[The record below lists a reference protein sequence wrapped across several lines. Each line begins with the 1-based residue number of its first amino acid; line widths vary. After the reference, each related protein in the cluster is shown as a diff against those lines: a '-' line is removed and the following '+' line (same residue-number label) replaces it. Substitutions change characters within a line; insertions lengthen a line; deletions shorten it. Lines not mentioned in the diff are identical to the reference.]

1 MKLIIGGAFLII
13 LMILS
18 ITYFCLPKIEININ
32 GKRNINLLL
41 GEDYVEEGATAYYK
55 SIKGTKE
62 IDVKITGNVKKDSI
76 GKYIITYTSTYKNL
90 KKEVIRVINVID
102 NIKPEITL
110 LGDVTAC
117 KNNNTLN
124 YDISAYDNY
133 DGNITD
139 KIKYSIDND
148 NITFSVVDSANNK
161 NELTKKINYID
172 KDKPVITLNGSSTIS
187 LVVGDAY
194 SEYGASAYDTCDGD
208 ISSNIKIDSNIDI
221 NVIGK
226 YEVKY
231 SVVDSEGIST
241 EVIRYVNVVEKEN
254 LISKYQ
260 VEKEATIYLTFDDGP
275 GPYTEELLNILDKYN
290 IKATFFVTMQFP
302 KYKYLIKEEY
312 TRGHK
317 IGVHTYTHKWSI
329 YSSQESY
336 LEDFNKINNI
346 IYEETGEYTNI
357 FRFPGG
363 SSNTVSRNY
372 KKGIMSTLA
381 NLMQNN
387 GYTYYDWTFD
397 SGDTSKTNN
406 SVEAIIENVKNNLKG
421 DGEYIIL
428 MHDIKKNTIEA
439 LPKIIEFAQYN
450 GYTFDKINEKTNI
463 PHFKIAN

>member
-1 MKLIIGGAFLII
+1 M
-13 LMILS
+13 
-18 ITYFCLPKIEININ
+18 
-32 GKRNINLLL
+32 
-41 GEDYVEEGATAYYK
+41 
-55 SIKGTKE
+55 
-62 IDVKITGNVKKDSI
+62 
-76 GKYIITYTSTYKNL
+76 
-90 KKEVIRVINVID
+90 
-102 NIKPEITL
+102 
-110 LGDVTAC
+110 
-117 KNNNTLN
+117 
-124 YDISAYDNY
+124 
-133 DGNITD
+133 
-139 KIKYSIDND
+139 
-148 NITFSVVDSANNK
+148 
-161 NELTKKINYID
+161 TKKINYID

-187 LVVGDAY
+187 LVAGSAY

-221 NVIGK
+221 NTIGK

-241 EVIRYVNVVEKEN
+241 EIIRYVNVVEKEN

-275 GPYTEELLNILDKYN
+275 GPYTEELLDILDKYN

-317 IGVHTYTHKWSI
+317 VGVHTYTHKWSI

-439 LPKIIEFAQYN
+439 LPKIIEFALYN